1 MLNIRLPRYGVIAS
15 MAAALCSAPASSQF
29 PYGQPSPQ
37 DVYDYADYLYIG
49 SGDCSEGNASVNGLH
64 AEFDCENDWKFTD
77 HRDMSDPLVFNNPQ
91 EWYGVKGAAT
101 NRAFEVSTGRPDVI
115 VAIADSGIRWE
126 ESRPSIVNKY
136 YLNRGELP
144 MPRTADGD
152 AGGNPRD
159 RRFGGYD
166 LNGDGVFNVQDYA
179 EDSRVSDLNGNEMID
194 PEDLIRV
201 FSDSRDDDNNGYV
214 DDISGWDFFENDNNP
229 QDDVDNNHGT
239 KYSEASAG
247 EAGLAD
253 TQCPNCMTLVMRVGD
268 SFVADVNHYAE
279 AVVYAV
285 DNGAQVVLEALG
297 TLNHTSFGQAAHDHA
312 YRNGVIIMTS
322 EADEAAAHHN
332 WPAAY
337 GHDMTVNAIRNR
349 DQEAVVPNSYLY
361 FSGCTNFGGYSY
373 VSIPATSCSSEATGR
388 SGGISG
394 LLMSAALNAMEEGHM
409 TPYIHDDGRPADFAL
424 SAEEA
429 MQLWRLAAD
438 DIDFSSSCPGHAAC
452 DEHPDGLPVVA
463 VPENRVMTHLVP
475 STRYQTVKGW
485 DYFTGYGRANNGRL
499 LRMIGRDGDATRVEG
514 PVELSA
520 QDRIP
525 PEADIVDPGWWA
537 PVAYRGQA
545 EGSWELLQPQDPEA
559 PDQVIIRGR
568 VAANRVTALGGRFD
582 WVLEFA
588 PHVQGVGFAQGQ
600 QAAEGSEEGS
610 SGPWFKI
617 AGETG
622 RQSALSGELG
632 RVGVGTLITALE
644 QANNP
649 FNPLTDPTSPYLP
662 ERFAVRLR
670 LRVQAHPIND
680 ADTINNEAVFQKQI
694 DVYPADEQGGLRE
707 VVLRSNLG
715 VGGANAGGAGSVSF
729 QDLNGDGVDE
739 LLVPSSDGLVHAFTD
754 LARGIELPGWPVRT
768 RLYPGVRLRGD
779 NAYTRGEVS
788 ADVPSSLLL
797 GSVAVADLDDDGF
810 REVIAADMEGY
821 VYAWD
826 HTGQI
831 RPGFPVSVDF
841 GLSREVPCGAETI
854 PDCDDYEPGPAKRDK
869 YNARDPAIS
878 SAPAIGDLD
887 PNYPGLEI
895 VAGAADSHVYAW
907 HADGTPVPGWPV
919 ILRDPAK
926 VGSMDPLTRFYER
939 AEGSGTEVGSKI
951 IVTPSLGDLDGD
963 GDLEVVVPVNEEYE
977 EAPNVSLLSDPL
989 FTVLGQ
995 LSPPGNGRVYALHH
1009 DGDLHPVSA
1018 EKAAT
1023 PHTQDQAYLD
1033 GWPVPLHLA
1042 ALNLLPYVGIGADAQ
1057 AVLAD
1062 VDGDGDLE
1070 IATSTAIGAG
1080 YLLGHDGQS
1089 HYGQGPDGHAMTLA
1103 SSPAQFGPLSLAQDG
1118 STLVALGGMAF
1129 GSLDGG
1135 QSLSLV
1141 GPGVGLKRLLDV
1153 TLVADQAL
1161 AEDHML
1167 IWDAA
1172 TGQFAPNAPVI
1183 VNDLQFFV
1191 QPSVAD
1197 IDGDGLAEAITS
1209 TAVSDLVAIGQGE
1222 LDHQAQRVFTGGW
1235 TVTAAAV
1242 GSMGGPHLQL
1252 ATITREGHLRL
1263 IDLPVPVD
1271 GQADCRALREWPE
1284 YGHDAHNSGNYQHDA
1299 QPPSP
1304 PGAVRLLGLEQGQ
1317 PRVEFTLSGDDRMCG
1332 QATRL
1337 ELRVGD
1343 AGWHAATPLMSRSIE
1358 QAPGSLVS
1366 LNLSDVQPLPEGSLM
1381 LRIYDEAGNG
1391 SALSTVEIAS
1401 ARQAPLTTRG
1411 GVLSLLWLSVLL
1423 FAFRRRGF
1431 A

>member
-1 MLNIRLPRYGVIAS
+1 
-15 MAAALCSAPASSQF
+15 
-29 PYGQPSPQ
+29 
-37 DVYDYADYLYIG
+37 
-49 SGDCSEGNASVNGLH
+49 
-64 AEFDCENDWKFTD
+64 
-77 HRDMSDPLVFNNPQ
+77 MSNPLVFNNPQ
-91 EWYGVKGAAT
+91 ELFGVKGAAT
-101 NRAFEVSTGRPDVI
+101 NRAFEVSTGRPDVL

-126 ESRPSIVNKY
+126 ESRPSTVNKY

-144 MPRTADGD
+144 LPRNAQGE
-152 AGGNPRD
+152 AAGNPAD
-159 RRFGGYD
+159 RRFDGYD
-166 LNGDGVFNVQDYA
+166 VNGDGVFNVQDYA
-179 EDSRVSDLNGNEMID
+179 DDPRVSDLNGNEMID
-194 PEDLIRV
+194 PEDLIRL
-201 FSDSRDDDNNGYV
+201 FSDSIDDDGNGYV

-229 QDDVDNNHGT
+229 QDDVDNSHGT

-253 TQCPNCMTLVMRVGD
+253 TQCPNCMSLVMRVGD

-279 AVVYAV
+279 AVIYAV
-285 DNGAQVVLEALG
+285 DNGALVVLEALG

-337 GHDMTVNAIRNR
+337 GHDMTVNAVRNR
-349 DQEAVVPNSYLY
+349 DQEVVFPNSYLY
-361 FSGCTNFGGYSY
+361 FSGCTNFGAYSY

-394 LLMSAALNAMEEGHM
+394 LLMSAALNAVEAGHM
-409 TPYIHDDGRPADFAL
+409 TPYLRDDGQAADFPL

-438 DIDFSSSCPGHAAC
+438 DIDFSSPCPGHAGC
-452 DEHPDGLPVVA
+452 DAHPEGSAAIAL
-463 VPENRVMTHLVP
+463 PENRAMTHLIP

-499 LRMIGRDGDATRVEG
+499 LRMIGRDGDAARIEG
-514 PVELSA
+514 PAELSA

-525 PEADIVDPGWWA
+525 PEADIVSPGWWA
-537 PVAYRGQA
+537 PLAYQA
-545 EGSWELLQPQDPEA
+545 GSAGGWRLLQPQDPAE
-559 PDQVIIRGR
+559 PDQIIITGR
-568 VAANRVTALGGRFD
+568 VAANRVTAAGGRFD

-588 PHVQGVGFAQGQ
+588 PHVQGGGFADG
-600 QAAEGSEEGS
+600 AAPADSEERSAGQ
-610 SGPWFKI
+610 WTRI
-617 AGETG
+617 AGESG
-622 RQSALSGELG
+622 RRAALDGELG
-632 RVGVGTLITALE
+632 RIGVGALLEALE
-644 QANNP
+644 DSANP
-649 FNPLTDPTSPYLP
+649 FTPATDPTSRYQP

-670 LRVQAHPIND
+670 LRVIARPVNA
-680 ADTINNEAVFQKQI
+680 ADTINNEAVFQKQV
-694 DVYPADEQGGLRE
+694 DVYPADDQGGLRE
-707 VVLRSNLG
+707 AVLRSNLG

-729 QDLNGDGVDE
+729 QDIDGDGIDE
-739 LLVPSSDGLVHAFTD
+739 LLVPSSDGLVHAYTD
-754 LARGIELPGWPVRT
+754 LASGRELPGWPVRT
-768 RLYPGVRLRGD
+768 QSYPGLRLTGD
-779 NAYTRGEVS
+779 NAYTRGEVPV
-788 ADVPSSLLL
+788 DVHSSLLL
-797 GSVAVADLDDDGF
+797 GSVAVADLDDDGH

-821 VYAWD
+821 VHVWD
-826 HTGQI
+826 HQGQP
-831 RPGFPVSVDF
+831 RPGFPVHVDF
-841 GLSREVPCGAETI
+841 DLSRERPCGAQTI
-854 PDCDDYEPGPAKRDK
+854 PDCDDYESGPRKRGK

-878 SAPAIGDLD
+878 SAPSIGDLD
-887 PNYPGLEI
+887 PDYPGLEI

-926 VGSMDPLTRFYER
+926 VASMDPQTRFYTRTED
-939 AEGSGTEVGSKI
+939 SGAEVGSKI

-977 EAPNVSLLSDPL
+977 ETPNVSLLADPL

-1009 DGDLHPVSA
+1009 DGDRHPVSA
-1018 EKAAT
+1018 EQAAT

-1062 VDGDGDLE
+1062 VDADGDLE

-1080 YLLGHDGQS
+1080 YLLGHDGRS
-1089 HYGQGPDGHAMTLA
+1089 HLGEGPDGHALTLA
-1103 SSPAQFGPLSLAQDG
+1103 SSPAAFGPLSVAQDG

-1135 QSLSLV
+1135 NSLSLL

-1153 TLVADQAL
+1153 TLVGDQAL
-1161 AEDHML
+1161 AEDHLL

-1172 TGQFAPNAPVI
+1172 TGRFAANAPVI

-1191 QPSVAD
+1191 QPTVAD

-1209 TAVSDLVAIGQGE
+1209 TAVSDLVAIGQGD
-1222 LDHQAQRVFTGGW
+1222 LDHQARRVFTGGW
-1235 TVTAAAV
+1235 TVSAAAV
-1242 GSMGGPHLQL
+1242 GATGSDHLQL
-1252 ATITREGHLRL
+1252 ATLTREGHLRL

-1271 GQADCRALREWPE
+1271 GQANCRALAEWPE

-1304 PGAVRLLGLEQGQ
+1304 PGNLRLLGMEDGH
-1317 PRVEFTLSGDDRMCG
+1317 PRLEFTVSGDDRNCG
-1332 QATRL
+1332 QAARL
-1337 ELRVGD
+1337 ELRAGTG
-1343 AGWHAATPLMSRSIE
+1343 GWHAATPLLGRSISE
-1358 QAPGSLVS
+1358 APGSRLS
-1366 LNLSDVQPLPEGSLM
+1366 LDLSGLQPLPDGSLL

-1391 SALSTVEIAS
+1391 SALATMPSAP
-1401 ARQAPLTTRG
+1401 ARQTAPVPRG
-1411 GVLSLLWLSVLL
+1411 GALSILWLSLLLAVCVGAKLGRPLAAGRAGSWRPADNVARPGHLEDQ
-1423 FAFRRRGF
+1423 
-1431 A
+1431 